1 MLSKRYSMHIE
12 CQGCCINFAIGDRRP
27 FPTFRKV
34 CDIQGSFAED
44 FPLIFDL
51 SLVGRSLVKLVS
63 NIEVFENSTLPIPV
77 ASFLISE
84 TILGNYT
91 NKTFVTQIQGSG
103 GPSKLK
109 MCLQL
114 WGARKVMRG
123 RAINFVTNTFKSVS
137 FKPIKG

>member
-1 MLSKRYSMHIE
+1 MRIDCH
-12 CQGCCINFAIGDRRP
+12 GCCINFSIGDRSRS
-27 FPTFRKV
+27 PTFRKV

-51 SLVGRSLVKLVS
+51 SPSPVYGSLVNLVS
-63 NIEVFENSTLPIPV
+63 NLEIFENSTLPNPV
-77 ASFLISE
+77 ASFGIIE
-84 TILGNYT
+84 TISGNHY
-91 NKTFVTQIQGSG
+91 NMTFVTQLQGSG